1 MGCFGDMETT
11 KQQTNTL
18 PAYLENA
25 AQTNVG
31 NATSVASRPFQ
42 AYTGEMTAPLT
53 QNQQDAFGL
62 IKTIAG
68 SSNPYLSD
76 IENLYKTFSDTGTV
90 TPASILGGGKTVGNT
105 TIQDYMS
112 PYIAAAL
119 QPQLDDLAR
128 TGTAQRKSLDASATM
143 DGAFGDARSGVA
155 LANQLRDEAKTR
167 SGVVGQG
174 YQSAF
179 DRASTM
185 RQSDIAADTDAQK
198 TNLNLA
204 LQRAISGG
212 QALQSLDNSQVSRG
226 LTTADALSKA
236 GQTEQQTNQAADTA
250 KMQEF
255 LRGQGWDQQQISWL
269 TSVLSGTPH
278 DTTATVQEPNN
289 SGYGILGSLLGTIPS
304 ILKYSD
310 RRLKT
315 DIAVVGATLDGL
327 PIYRFKYIGSD
338 EWHIG
343 LLAQDVEEVNPEAV
357 VEVNG
362 FKAID
367 MRLATQAAA
376 DMGADV

>member
-1 MGCFGDMETT
+1 MGCFGDNETT
-11 KQQTNTL
+11 KTQTSSL
-18 PAYLENA
+18 PGYLETA
-25 AQTNVG
+25 AQGNVS
-31 NATSVASRPFQ
+31 NATSVANRPFQ
-42 AYTGEMTAPLT
+42 PYTGEMTAPLT

-62 IKTIAG
+62 IKSIAG

-76 IENLYKTFSDTGTV
+76 IQDLYKTFSDTTGV
-90 TPASILGGGKTVGNT
+90 KPASILGGDKTVGNT
-105 TIQDYMS
+105 TISDYMS
-112 PYIAAAL
+112 PYIMAAL

-128 TGTAQRKSLDASATM
+128 TGTAQRKMLDSSATM

-155 LANQLRDEAKTR
+155 LAQQLLDEAKTR

-179 DRASTM
+179 DRAASL
-185 RQSDIAADTDAQK
+185 RSSDIANDTDAQK

-212 QALQSLDNSQVSRG
+212 KALSDLDAATVNRG
-226 LTTADALSKA
+226 LTTADALAKA
-236 GQTEQQTNQAADTA
+236 GLTEQQTNQAADTA

-278 DTTATVQEPNN
+278 GSTTTTSEPNN
-289 SGYGILGSLLGTIPS
+289 SGYGILGSLLGTGARL
-304 ILKYSD
+304 LKFSD

-315 DIAVVGATLDGL
+315 DVAVIGATMDGL
-327 PIYRFKYIGSD
+327 PIYRFKYVGSD
-338 EWHIG
+338 EWQIG
-343 LLAQDVEEVNPEAV
+343 LMAQDVEEVNPAAV

-362 FKAID
+362 VKAID
-367 MRLATQAAA
+367 LRLATQAAA

>member
-11 KQQTNTL
+11 KTQTNSL
-18 PAYLENA
+18 PGYLESA
-25 AQTNVG
+25 AQSNVS
-31 NATSVASRPFQ
+31 NATNIASRPFVP
-42 AYTGEMTAPLT
+42 YTGEMTAPLT

-62 IKTIAG
+62 IKSIAG
-68 SSNPYLSD
+68 TSNPYLSD
-76 IENLYKTFSDTGTV
+76 IENLYKTFSSTAGV
-90 TPASILGGGKTVGNT
+90 TPASILGGDKTVGNT

-119 QPQLDDLAR
+119 QPQLDELAR

-155 LANQLRDEAKTR
+155 LANQFRDEAKTR
-167 SGVVGQG
+167 AGVVGQG

-179 DRASTM
+179 DRAASL
-185 RQSDIAADTDAQK
+185 RQGDIATDTDAQK

-212 QALQSLDNSQVSRG
+212 KALSDLDASTVDRG
-226 LTTADALSKA
+226 LKTAGALAEA
-236 GQTEQQTNQAADTA
+236 GKTEQQTNQAADTA

-269 TSVLSGTPH
+269 TSVLAGTPH
-278 DTTATVQEPNN
+278 GSTSTVQEPNN
-289 SGYGILGSLLGTIPS
+289 SGWGILGSLIGTGAS
-304 ILKYSD
+304 LLKLSD

-315 DIAVVGATLDGL
+315 DISVIGETYDHL
-327 PIYRFKYIGSD
+327 PIYRFKYVGSD
-338 EWHIG
+338 EWQIG
-343 LLAQDVEEVNPEAV
+343 LMAQDVEEVMPAAV
-357 VEVNG
+357 VDVNG
-362 FKAID
+362 VKAID
-367 MRLATQAAA
+367 LRLATQAAA

>member
-1 MGCFGDMETT
+1 MGCFGDMEAT
-11 KQQTNTL
+11 KQQTTSL
-18 PAYLENA
+18 PGYLQTA
-25 AQTNVG
+25 AQTNVS
-31 NATSVASRPFQ
+31 NATNVASRPFQ

-62 IKTIAG
+62 IKSIAG
-68 SSNPYLSD
+68 TSNPYLSD
-76 IENLYKTFSDTGTV
+76 IENLYKTFSSTTGV
-90 TPASILGGGKTVGNT
+90 TPASILGGDKNVGNT

-119 QPQLDDLAR
+119 QPALDDLAR

-167 SGVVGQG
+167 TGVVGQG

-179 DRASTM
+179 DRAASL

-198 TNLNLA
+198 TNLNLM

-212 QALQSLDNSQVSRG
+212 KALSDLDAATVDRG
-226 LTTADALSKA
+226 LKTAGALADAGKV
-236 GQTEQQTNQAADTA
+236 EQQTNQAADTA
-250 KMQEF
+250 KMAEF

-269 TSVLSGTPH
+269 TSVLAGTPRE
-278 DTTATVQEPNN
+278 TTTTVSEPNN
-289 SGYGILGSLLGTIPS
+289 SGWGALGSIGSTLLSAI
-304 ILKYSD
+304 ISD

-315 DIAVVGATLDGL
+315 DISVIGATLDGL

-338 EWHIG
+338 EWQIG
-343 LLAQDVEEVNPEAV
+343 LMAQDVEEVNPAAV
-357 VEVNG
+357 IEVNG
-362 FKAID
+362 VKAID
-367 MRLATQAAA
+367 LRLATQAAA